1 MKCNKCGQDIPD
13 NATFCTNCGNKI
25 EQPQHNPN
33 PNVQQANQVP
43 NQNPQANQN
52 SQANPMPNQ
61 NPQVNNGMPNQQ
73 PQFNQNPQFN
83 QAPNRN
89 PQFNGMP
96 NQNVPYGNKVPQQ
109 NVKTEPSP
117 ILTWFNSAKDVFLDF
132 FKKGYIEKPTTLLT
146 EKNHM
151 WLVFAVG
158 IVILGILGTLFSIIG
173 SYGASAT
180 FAIIFGIYNPASK
193 FFAFGTMVYVIAKI
207 VKNNKVSYINAL
219 NATSGAYVPIVFS
232 LALNCIFNLIH
243 TQFIN
248 AQIVTYAATVADV
261 IFIVLLLGVIEKV
274 AEGSKY
280 EKSLWFKSLSI
291 AGAYIAYKIAA
302 LILDAIFAAIF
313 YGTDHT
319 SLASLVYG
327 GASIFS

>member
-25 EQPQHNPN
+25 EQPQQNPN

-117 ILTWFNSAKDVFLDF
+117 ILNWFNSAKDVFLNF

>member
-25 EQPQHNPN
+25 EQPQQNPN

-109 NVKTEPSP
+109 NVKAEPSP
-117 ILTWFNSAKDVFLDF
+117 ILSWFNSAKDVFLDF

-219 NATSGAYVPIVFS
+219 NATSGAYLPVVFS
-232 LALNCIFNLIH
+232 LAVNCIFNLIH
-243 TQFIN
+243 TQFVN
-248 AQIVTYAATVADV
+248 GQLVTYVATVADV

-302 LILDAIFAAIF
+302 LILDTIFTAIF
-313 YGTDHT
+313 YGTDY
-319 SLASLVYG
+319 SNLASLVYG

>member
-25 EQPQHNPN
+25 EQPQQNPN

-96 NQNVPYGNKVPQQ
+96 NQNVPYGNQVPQQ
-109 NVKTEPSP
+109 NVKAEPSP
-117 ILTWFNSAKDVFLDF
+117 ILTWFNSAKDAFLAF
-132 FKKGYIEKPTTLLT
+132 FKKGYIEKPKTLLT

>member
-25 EQPQHNPN
+25 EQPQQNPN

-43 NQNPQANQN
+43 NQNPQVNQN

-96 NQNVPYGNKVPQQ
+96 NQNVPYGNQVPQQ
-109 NVKTEPSP
+109 NVKAEPSP
-117 ILTWFNSAKDVFLDF
+117 ILTWFNSAKDVFLNF
-132 FKKGYIEKPTTLLT
+132 FKKGYIEKPKTLLT

>member
-25 EQPQHNPN
+25 EQPQQNPN

-61 NPQVNNGMPNQQ
+61 NPPVNNGMPNQQ

-96 NQNVPYGNKVPQQ
+96 NQNVPYGNQVPQQ
-109 NVKTEPSP
+109 NVKAEPSP

-132 FKKGYIEKPTTLLT
+132 FKKDYIEKPKTLLT

-248 AQIVTYAATVADV
+248 AQIVTYVATVADV

-302 LILDAIFAAIF
+302 LILDTIFTAIF
-313 YGTDHT
+313 YGTDY
-319 SLASLVYG
+319 SNLASLVYG

>member
-25 EQPQHNPN
+25 EQPQQNPN

-43 NQNPQANQN
+43 NQNSQANQN
-52 SQANPMPNQ
+52 PQANPMPNQ

-83 QAPNRN
+83 QAPNHN

-96 NQNVPYGNKVPQQ
+96 NQNVPYGNQVPQQ
-109 NVKTEPSP
+109 NVKAEPSP

>member
-25 EQPQHNPN
+25 EQPQQNPN

-83 QAPNRN
+83 
-89 PQFNGMP
+89 GMP
-96 NQNVPYGNKVPQQ
+96 NQNVPYGNQVPQQ

-151 WLVFAVG
+151 WLVFAVVAVVFG
-158 IVILGILGTLFSIIG
+158 ALKGILSTLDCHTLMLTYTVNNFVSI
-173 SYGASAT
+173 GAM
-180 FAIIFGIYNPASK
+180 
-193 FFAFGTMVYVIAKI
+193 FFAFATALFIYSKMAKNDKI
-207 VKNNKVSYINAL
+207 TYINAL
-219 NATSGAYVPIVFS
+219 NGTASAFLPVILATIA
-232 LALNCIFNLIH
+232 NCLIN
-243 TQFIN
+243 FIN
-248 AQIVTYAATVADV
+248 SNLAYYVEISAN
-261 IFIVLLLGVIEKV
+261 IMFFVLFLKLINKV
-274 AEGSKY
+274 VEGSKY
-280 EKSLWFKSLSI
+280 ANSFWFKSL
-291 AGAYIAYKIAA
+291 
-302 LILDAIFAAIF
+302 AIICPYFV
-313 YGTDHT
+313 Y
-319 SLASLVYG
+319 SLVRLICF
-327 GASIFS
+327 SITNSTSFLSLIDPSVIY

>member
-25 EQPQHNPN
+25 EQPQQNPN

-43 NQNPQANQN
+43 NQNPQANQ
-52 SQANPMPNQ
+52 NPMPNQ

-96 NQNVPYGNKVPQQ
+96 NQNVPYGNQVPQQ
-109 NVKTEPSP
+109 NVKAEPSP

>member
-25 EQPQHNPN
+25 EQPQQNPN

-83 QAPNRN
+83 QAPNHN

-96 NQNVPYGNKVPQQ
+96 NQNVPYGNQVPQQ
-109 NVKTEPSP
+109 NVKAEPSP
-117 ILTWFNSAKDVFLDF
+117 ILTWFNSAKDAFLDF

-193 FFAFGTMVYVIAKI
+193 FFAFGTMVYIIAKI

>member
-25 EQPQHNPN
+25 EQPQQNPN

-61 NPQVNNGMPNQQ
+61 NPPVNNGMPNQQ

-96 NQNVPYGNKVPQQ
+96 NQNVPYGNQVPQQ
-109 NVKTEPSP
+109 NVKAEPSP

-132 FKKGYIEKPTTLLT
+132 FKKDYIEKPKTLLT

-248 AQIVTYAATVADV
+248 AQIVTYVATVADV

>member
-25 EQPQHNPN
+25 EQPQQNPN

-96 NQNVPYGNKVPQQ
+96 NQNVPYGNQVPQQ
-109 NVKTEPSP
+109 TVKAEPSP

-158 IVILGILGTLFSIIG
+158 IVILGVLGTLFSIIG

-207 VKNNKVSYINAL
+207 VKNNKISYINAL

>member
-25 EQPQHNPN
+25 EQPQQNPN

-83 QAPNRN
+83 QAPNHN

-96 NQNVPYGNKVPQQ
+96 NQNVPYGNQVPQQ
-109 NVKTEPSP
+109 NVKAEPSP

-132 FKKGYIEKPTTLLT
+132 FKKDYIEKPKTLLT

-248 AQIVTYAATVADV
+248 AQIVTYVATVADV

>member
-25 EQPQHNPN
+25 EQPQQNPN

-61 NPQVNNGMPNQQ
+61 NSQVNNGMPNQQ

-96 NQNVPYGNKVPQQ
+96 NQNVPYGNQVPQQ
-109 NVKTEPSP
+109 NVKAEPSP
-117 ILTWFNSAKDVFLDF
+117 ILTWFNSAKDVFLNF
-132 FKKGYIEKPTTLLT
+132 FKKGYIEKPKTLLT

>member
-25 EQPQHNPN
+25 EQPQQNPN

-96 NQNVPYGNKVPQQ
+96 NQNVPYGNQVPQQ
-109 NVKTEPSP
+109 NVKAEPSP
-117 ILTWFNSAKDVFLDF
+117 ILTWFNSAKDVFLNF
-132 FKKGYIEKPTTLLT
+132 FKKGYIEKPKTLLT

-274 AEGSKY
+274 AEDSKY

>member
-25 EQPQHNPN
+25 EQPQQNPN

-109 NVKTEPSP
+109 NVKAEPSP
-117 ILTWFNSAKDVFLDF
+117 ILTWFNSAKDVFLNF
-132 FKKGYIEKPTTLLT
+132 FKKGYIEKPKTLLT

>member
-1 MKCNKCGQDIPD
+1 M
-13 NATFCTNCGNKI
+13 
-25 EQPQHNPN
+25 
-33 PNVQQANQVP
+33 
-43 NQNPQANQN
+43 
-52 SQANPMPNQ
+52 
-61 NPQVNNGMPNQQ
+61 
-73 PQFNQNPQFN
+73 
-83 QAPNRN
+83 
-89 PQFNGMP
+89 
-96 NQNVPYGNKVPQQ
+96 
-109 NVKTEPSP
+109 
-117 ILTWFNSAKDVFLDF
+117 L
-132 FKKGYIEKPTTLLT
+132 
-146 EKNHM
+146 
-151 WLVFAVG
+151 LVFTVA
-158 IVILGILGTLFSIIG
+158 IVILGCLGSLFSVIG
-173 SYGASAT
+173 SYYASTA

-243 TQFIN
+243 TQFVN
-248 AQIVTYAATVADV
+248 GQLVTYVATVADV

-302 LILDAIFAAIF
+302 LILDTIFTAIF
-313 YGTDHT
+313 YGTDY
-319 SLASLVYG
+319 SNLASLVYG

>member
-25 EQPQHNPN
+25 EQPQQNPN
-33 PNVQQANQVP
+33 PNVQQTNQVP

-89 PQFNGMP
+89 PQFNDMP
-96 NQNVPYGNKVPQQ
+96 NQNVPYGNQVPQQ
-109 NVKTEPSP
+109 NVKAEPSP
-117 ILTWFNSAKDVFLDF
+117 ILTWFNSAKDVFLNF
-132 FKKGYIEKPTTLLT
+132 FKKGYIEKPKTLLT

>member
-25 EQPQHNPN
+25 EQPQQNPN

-43 NQNPQANQN
+43 NHNPQANQN

-96 NQNVPYGNKVPQQ
+96 NQNVPYGNQVPQQ
-109 NVKTEPSP
+109 NVKAEPSP
-117 ILTWFNSAKDVFLDF
+117 ILTWFNSAKDVFLNF

-158 IVILGILGTLFSIIG
+158 FVILGILGTLFSIIG

>member
-25 EQPQHNPN
+25 EQPQQNPN

-61 NPQVNNGMPNQQ
+61 NPNNGMPNQQ

-96 NQNVPYGNKVPQQ
+96 NQNVPYGNQVPQQ
-109 NVKTEPSP
+109 NVKAEPSP
-117 ILTWFNSAKDVFLDF
+117 ILTWLNSAKDVFLDF
-132 FKKGYIEKPTTLLT
+132 FKKGYIEKPKTLLT

>member
-25 EQPQHNPN
+25 EQPQQNPN

-96 NQNVPYGNKVPQQ
+96 NQNVPYGNQVPQQ
-109 NVKTEPSP
+109 NVKAEPSP
-117 ILTWFNSAKDVFLDF
+117 ILTWFNSAKDVFLNF
-132 FKKGYIEKPTTLLT
+132 FKKDYIEKPKTLLT

>member
-25 EQPQHNPN
+25 EQPQQNPN
-33 PNVQQANQVP
+33 PNVQQSNQVP

-96 NQNVPYGNKVPQQ
+96 NQNVPYGNQVPQQ
-109 NVKTEPSP
+109 NIKTEPSP

-132 FKKGYIEKPTTLLT
+132 FKKGYIENPTTLLT

-180 FAIIFGIYNPASK
+180 FAIIFCIYNPASK

>member
-25 EQPQHNPN
+25 EQPQQNVN
-33 PNVQQANQVP
+33 PNVQQTNQVP

-52 SQANPMPNQ
+52 PQTNQMPNQ

-73 PQFNQNPQFN
+73 PQFNQKPQFN

-96 NQNVPYGNKVPQQ
+96 NQNVPYGNQVPQQ
-109 NVKTEPSP
+109 NVKAEPSP
-117 ILTWFNSAKDVFLDF
+117 ILKWFESAKNVFLDF
-132 FKKGYIEKPTTLLT
+132 FKKDYIEKPKTLLT
-146 EKNHM
+146 ENNHM

>member
-25 EQPQHNPN
+25 EQPQQNPN
-33 PNVQQANQVP
+33 PNVQQSNQVP

-96 NQNVPYGNKVPQQ
+96 NQNVPYGNQVPQQ
-109 NVKTEPSP
+109 NVKAEPSP

-132 FKKGYIEKPTTLLT
+132 FKKGYIEKPKTLLT

-248 AQIVTYAATVADV
+248 AQIVTYVATVADV

>member
-25 EQPQHNPN
+25 EQPQQNPN
-33 PNVQQANQVP
+33 PNVQQSNQVP

-96 NQNVPYGNKVPQQ
+96 NQNVPYGNQVPQQ
-109 NVKTEPSP
+109 NIKTEPSP

-132 FKKGYIEKPTTLLT
+132 FKKGYIENPTTLLT

-207 VKNNKVSYINAL
+207 VKNNKVSYINTL

>member
-25 EQPQHNPN
+25 EQPQQNPN

-96 NQNVPYGNKVPQQ
+96 NQNVPYGNQVPQQ

>member
-25 EQPQHNPN
+25 EQPQQNPN

-96 NQNVPYGNKVPQQ
+96 NQNVPYGNQVPQQ
-109 NVKTEPSP
+109 NVKAEPSP

-193 FFAFGTMVYVIAKI
+193 FFAFGTMIFVIAKMA
-207 VKNNKVSYINAL
+207 KNNKVSYINAL
-219 NATSGAYVPIVFS
+219 NATSGAYLPVVFS
-232 LALNCIFNLIH
+232 LAVNCIFNLIH
-243 TQFIN
+243 TQFVN
-248 AQIVTYAATVADV
+248 GQLVTYVATVADV

>member
-1 MKCNKCGQDIPD
+1 MKCNKCDQDIPD

-25 EQPQHNPN
+25 EQPQQNPN

-43 NQNPQANQN
+43 NQNQQANQN
-52 SQANPMPNQ
+52 PQANPMPNQ
-61 NPQVNNGMPNQQ
+61 NSQVNNGMPNQQ

-83 QAPNRN
+83 QAPNHN

-96 NQNVPYGNKVPQQ
+96 NQNVPYGNPMPQQ

-132 FKKGYIEKPTTLLT
+132 FKKGYIEKPKTLLT

>member
-25 EQPQHNPN
+25 EQPQQNPN

-96 NQNVPYGNKVPQQ
+96 NQNVPYGNQVPQQ
-109 NVKTEPSP
+109 NVKAEPSP
-117 ILTWFNSAKDVFLDF
+117 ILTWFNSAKDVFLNF

>member
-25 EQPQHNPN
+25 EQPQQNPN

-96 NQNVPYGNKVPQQ
+96 NQNVPYGNQVPQQ
-109 NVKTEPSP
+109 NVKAEPSP

-132 FKKGYIEKPTTLLT
+132 FKKDYIEKPKTLLT

-248 AQIVTYAATVADV
+248 AQIVTYVATVADV

>member
-25 EQPQHNPN
+25 EQPQQNPN
-33 PNVQQANQVP
+33 PNVQQTNQVP

-96 NQNVPYGNKVPQQ
+96 NQNVPYGNQVPQQ
-109 NVKTEPSP
+109 NVKAEPSP

-248 AQIVTYAATVADV
+248 AQIVTYVATVADV

>member
-25 EQPQHNPN
+25 EQPQQNPN

-43 NQNPQANQN
+43 NQNPQA
-52 SQANPMPNQ
+52 NQ

-96 NQNVPYGNKVPQQ
+96 NQNVPYGNQVPQQ
-109 NVKTEPSP
+109 NVKAEPSP
-117 ILTWFNSAKDVFLDF
+117 ILTWFNSAKDVFLNF

-248 AQIVTYAATVADV
+248 AQIVTYVATVADV

>member
-25 EQPQHNPN
+25 EQPQQNPN
-33 PNVQQANQVP
+33 PNVQQAKQVP

-96 NQNVPYGNKVPQQ
+96 NQNVPYGNQVPQQ
-109 NVKTEPSP
+109 NVKAEPSP

-248 AQIVTYAATVADV
+248 AQIVTYVATVADV

>member
-25 EQPQHNPN
+25 EQPQQNPN

-96 NQNVPYGNKVPQQ
+96 NQNVPYGNQVPQQ
-109 NVKTEPSP
+109 NVKAEPSP
-117 ILTWFNSAKDVFLDF
+117 ILTWFNSAKDVFLNF
-132 FKKGYIEKPTTLLT
+132 FKKGYIEKPKTLLT

-248 AQIVTYAATVADV
+248 AQIVTYVATVADV

>member
-25 EQPQHNPN
+25 EQPQQNPN

-43 NQNPQANQN
+43 NQNPQANQ
-52 SQANPMPNQ
+52 NPMPNQ

-96 NQNVPYGNKVPQQ
+96 NQNVPYGNQVPQQ
-109 NVKTEPSP
+109 NVKAEPSP

-151 WLVFAVG
+151 WLVFTVA
-158 IVILGILGTLFSIIG
+158 IVILGCLGSLFSVIG
-173 SYGASAT
+173 SYYASAT
-180 FAIIFGIYNPASK
+180 FAIIFGIYNPAAK
-193 FFAFGTMVYVIAKI
+193 FFAFGTMIFVIAKMA
-207 VKNNKVSYINAL
+207 KNNKVSYINAL

-243 TQFIN
+243 TQFVN
-248 AQIVTYAATVADV
+248 GQLVTYVSTAADV
-261 IFIVLLLGVIEKV
+261 IFIVLLLGVINKV

-291 AGAYIAYKIAA
+291 AGAYIAYKIAT
-302 LILDAIFAAIF
+302 LILDTIFTVIF
-313 YGTDHT
+313 YGTDY
-319 SLASLVYG
+319 SNLASLVYG

>member
-25 EQPQHNPN
+25 EQPQQNPN

-43 NQNPQANQN
+43 KQNPQANQN

-96 NQNVPYGNKVPQQ
+96 NQNVPYGNQVPQQ
-109 NVKTEPSP
+109 NVKAEPSP

-193 FFAFGTMVYVIAKI
+193 FFAFGTMVYIIAKI

>member
-25 EQPQHNPN
+25 EQPQQNPN
-33 PNVQQANQVP
+33 PNVQQSNQVP

-61 NPQVNNGMPNQQ
+61 NPQVNNGMQNQQ
-73 PQFNQNPQFN
+73 LQFNQNPQFN

-96 NQNVPYGNKVPQQ
+96 NQNVPYGNQVPQQ
-109 NVKTEPSP
+109 NIKTEPSP

-132 FKKGYIEKPTTLLT
+132 FKKGYIENPTTLLT

>member
-25 EQPQHNPN
+25 EQPQQNPN

-43 NQNPQANQN
+43 NQNPQA
-52 SQANPMPNQ
+52 NQ

-96 NQNVPYGNKVPQQ
+96 NQNVPYGNQVPQQ
-109 NVKTEPSP
+109 NVKAEPSP

-132 FKKGYIEKPTTLLT
+132 FKKGYIEKPKTLLT

-193 FFAFGTMVYVIAKI
+193 FFAFGTMVYIIAKI

>member
-25 EQPQHNPN
+25 EQPQQNPN

-43 NQNPQANQN
+43 NQNPQA
-52 SQANPMPNQ
+52 NQ

-96 NQNVPYGNKVPQQ
+96 NQNVPYGNQVPQQ
-109 NVKTEPSP
+109 NVKAEPSP
-117 ILTWFNSAKDVFLDF
+117 ILTWFNSAKDVFLNF

-248 AQIVTYAATVADV
+248 AQIVTYVATVADV

-280 EKSLWFKSLSI
+280 ENHYGLSLFQSQEHIL
-291 AGAYIAYKIAA
+291 
-302 LILDAIFAAIF
+302 LIRLL
-313 YGTDHT
+313 H
-319 SLASLVYG
+319 
-327 GASIFS
+327 